1 MLSDYS
7 GYGSRFQ
14 ETTIFEA
21 GMGTGGNASA
31 TRRKR
36 SLRAPRV
43 SVERRK
49 TLFDKPHNSRIHE
62 YLQTVKIG
70 FAALP

>member
-1 MLSDYS
+1 MV
-7 GYGSRFQ
+7 
-14 ETTIFEA
+14 
-21 GMGTGGNASA
+21 TGGNASA
-31 TRRKR
+31 RRKQ

-49 TLFDKPHNSRIHE
+49 ALFDKPHNSRIHE

-70 FAALP
+70 FAALT

>member
-31 TRRKR
+31 RQKR

-49 TLFDKPHNSRIHE
+49 TLFDKPHGISRIDE
-62 YLQTVKIG
+62 YLRTVKIG